1 MTVSSGSVIIK
12 KDQSNLIGI
21 SIGGGA
27 PYCPCLYIVQV
38 KKIVTQLTNFI
49 NFGSHDRKKKI
60 VAQYGNIYFFYL
72 FQVFD
77 GTPAAIEATLQSG
90 DELLGVNGQSVK
102 GKTKVAVAKMI
113 QAASNEVTI
122 HYNKLHADPVQG
134 ESLDIALKK
143 LKHRLVEG
151 MSSNTADSLGLS
163 RAILCNDSLVKRLQ
177 ELQSTEAMYRNLL
190 EHCKR

>member
-1 MTVSSGSVIIK
+1 MLFFIFIDKKLTKQNDKRGMTVSSGSVIIK

-72 FQVFD
+72 F
-77 GTPAAIEATLQSG
+77 
-90 DELLGVNGQSVK
+90 
-102 GKTKVAVAKMI
+102 
-113 QAASNEVTI
+113 
-122 HYNKLHADPVQG
+122 
-134 ESLDIALKK
+134 
-143 LKHRLVEG
+143 
-151 MSSNTADSLGLS
+151 
-163 RAILCNDSLVKRLQ
+163 
-177 ELQSTEAMYRNLL
+177 
-190 EHCKR
+190 